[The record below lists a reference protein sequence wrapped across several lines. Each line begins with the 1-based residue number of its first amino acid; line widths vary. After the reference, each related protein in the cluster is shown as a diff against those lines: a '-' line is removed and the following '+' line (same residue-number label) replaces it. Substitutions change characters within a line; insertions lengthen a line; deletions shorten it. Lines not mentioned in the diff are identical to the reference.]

1 MKNINRIERI
11 LLAAVGMITVMMM
24 TGCWDDA
31 EINGRAFVLGF
42 GADGDRENRLFTFQ
56 LAIPVSGES
65 DSSGSIE
72 YSSRTVAERTPA
84 EAVRRL
90 EKDLGR
96 QINFEQLSLI
106 VIGEKLSRRR
116 FVGLTDFFFR
126 RASVRRQSC
135 IAVCKDSAEK
145 FFASSATDKAISVDA
160 ASMLQ
165 SYDSGGGISMDL
177 FSLYKTLINRDEF
190 YLPKIS
196 ATSPEPDSASDGEK
210 TKSLL
215 TISGASAYG
224 REGDYRGDISED
236 ELELLRLT
244 CGSGTGGAISVSDEQ
259 GNRYCCEIK
268 QSDCSVRCG
277 IVDDL
282 PEFTLRL
289 ELVLVP
295 LDAGG
300 TDGDVYSA
308 ESTKKVARSAER
320 TVKERLSSLADRSR
334 QSLGS
339 SVLGFQDIIRQ
350 RRPDWYALHEDEW
363 ESLYRMSKIVV
374 TVNCTAAGGGI
385 TK

>member
-1 MKNINRIERI
+1 MSIKLFTRISFASAVI
-11 LLAAVGMITVMMM
+11 LCALMM

-42 GADGDRENRLFTFQ
+42 GADGGEEVYEFTFQ

-72 YSSRTVAERTPA
+72 YTARTVGEVTPA
-84 EAVRRL
+84 AAVRRL

-106 VIGEKLSRRR
+106 VIGEELSQKG
-116 FVGLTDFFFR
+116 FVGLTDYFFR

-135 IAVCKDSAEK
+135 IAVCEGNAAD
-145 FFASSATDKAISVDA
+145 FFGFSATDKAISADA
-160 ASMLQ
+160 ASILQ

-190 YLPKIS
+190 YLPKMTAI
-196 ATSPEPDSASDGEK
+196 AGETPDNSQDGGK
-210 TKSLL
+210 RAIL
-215 TISGASAYG
+215 TLSGASAYG
-224 REGDYRGDISED
+224 RDGNYRGDITED

-244 CGSGTGGAISVSDEQ
+244 CGSGTGGALAVYDGQ
-259 GNRYCCEIK
+259 GERFCCQVR
-268 QSDCSVRCG
+268 QSDCSVKCG
-277 IVDDL
+277 ISGDT
-282 PEFTLRL
+282 PEFRLRL
-289 ELVLVP
+289 ELELVP

-300 TDGDVYSA
+300 MDGGGYSPEA
-308 ESTKKVARSAER
+308 IRHIEQSAVQTVGARLEA
-320 TVKERLSSLADRSR
+320 LADRS
-334 QSLGS
+334 QKSLGS
-339 SVLGFQDIIRQ
+339 SLLGFQDIIRQ
-350 RRPDWYALHEDEW
+350 RQPDWYRSHENNW
-363 ESLYRMSKIVV
+363 EIIYPSSNIII